1 MFGVAA
7 AGRSPGPGRIR
18 VVRVLAA
25 LVALAACDA
34 LATPGEGAPEWGEV
48 VALAAT
54 DLPRPQLEV
63 NTAPIPHLHPGDAGA
78 ARIDMTL
85 MPQKRS
91 GVGLALGV
99 RSRSR
104 PAVGLAPHP
113 PLATAVDLGVNWR
126 YTSESNHRFD
136 VTAYRRAPDRDAISL
151 VESHEPSYGAR
162 VEMGLASSKDLRKGF
177 TAQRGFIGL
186 QLEGGARLTIRRKF
200 GGPMLYYRNTFY

>member
-7 AGRSPGPGRIR
+7 VGQGHGSFRHL
-18 VVRVLAA
+18 VFRVLAA
-25 LVALAACDA
+25 LVALGACD
-34 LATPGEGAPEWGEV
+34 G
-48 VALAAT
+48 LAAADEPAAEPGDILLAAA

-63 NTAPIPHLHPGDAGA
+63 NTAPIPHLHPADAGA

-85 MPQKRS
+85 LPHKRS
-91 GVGLALGV
+91 GIGLAMGL
-99 RSRSR
+99 RSRAR
-104 PAVGLAPHP
+104 PAVGLTPHP
-113 PLATAVDLGVNWR
+113 PLATALDLGVHWR

-136 VTAYRRAPDRDAISL
+136 VTAYRRAPERDVISL
-151 VESHEPSYGAR
+151 IESREPSYGAR
-162 VEMGLASSKDLRKGF
+162 VEMGLASAKDVRKGF